1 MRLFLVR
8 HAKPDYHNDCLLPE
22 GKVQAEIL
30 ARKLAGQPFDFMFSS
45 TCGRAYETALPTAE
59 DHGLPVTKLAFMREI
74 GWGTPASP
82 YASDSHPWERAD
94 AWAAEGKDLL
104 TFDAYHTPYWQGTF
118 LEESYR
124 TVTEGFD
131 AWFRDLGFVRE
142 GIGYRVSH
150 TPPEN
155 IALFAHGGS
164 GTCLLS
170 HLTGIPLFYLFHAVK
185 PSFTGVTILEFDDR
199 MGAFTT
205 PILRSLNDASHLP
218 LDPPPEYSH

>member
-1 MRLFLVR
+1 MRLFLIR
-8 HAKPDYHNDCLLPE
+8 HGKPDYGKDCLLPE
-22 GKVQAEIL
+22 GRKQAEML
-30 ARKLAGQPFDFMFSS
+30 AAKLEGQPFDAIYSS

-59 DHGLPVTKLAFMREI
+59 SHGLTVTKLAFMREI
-74 GWGTPASP
+74 GWGTPTAP
-82 YASDSHPWERAD
+82 YSSDYHPWERAD

-124 TVTEGFD
+124 TVSEGFD
-131 AWFRDLGFVRE
+131 AWFSDFGLTRE
-142 GIGYRVSH
+142 GIGYRVTH

-170 HLTGIPLFYLFHAVK
+170 HLTGIPLYYLLHTVK
-185 PSFTGVTILEFDDR
+185 PSFTGITVIEFDSTS
-199 MGAFTT
+199 GVFTT
-205 PILRSLNDASHLP
+205 PILRVLNDASHLP
-218 LDPPPEYSH
+218 LDPPPSYSH